1 MLNRLA
7 VVASEPMATS
17 KNIITLVAARVPTQ
31 SLGLVFLM
39 LAAFSIQ
46 VIFTNTQVKIS
57 SITTIIREVPII
69 PSYLEPPPP
78 TSFTKISGEESVAF
92 KDKVVGS
99 DHKFKNTSINF
110 SVFDKP
116 QTIDTPNGNLL
127 YTKKLRVFATSYD
140 PFCLG
145 CSAYTATGLKAGYG
159 VIAVDPN
166 VIPLGTKVYVPDYG
180 EAVAGDT
187 GGAIK
192 GAVIDLGFDS
202 IADGWWSARFTDI
215 YVLK

>member
-7 VVASEPMATS
+7 GVASEPLSTS
-17 KNIITLVAARVPTQ
+17 KNIITLVVARIPTQ
-31 SLGLVFLM
+31 TIGVVFLM

-46 VIFTNTQVKIS
+46 VIFSNTQIKTDSVANIIS
-57 SITTIIREVPII
+57 EVPILT
-69 PSYLEPPPP
+69 SYSGP
-78 TSFTKISGEESVAF
+78 TTTSLPKTLVGKSAAF

-99 DHKFKNTSINF
+99 DQQFNNASINF
-110 SVFDKP
+110 NVFSKP
-116 QTIDTPNGNLL
+116 QTINTPNGSLL

-140 PFCLG
+140 PFCPG

-166 VIPLGTKVYVPDYG
+166 VIPLGTKVYVPGYG
-180 EAVAGDT
+180 EAIAGDT

-192 GAVIDLGFDS
+192 GAVIDLGFDNIIS
-202 IADGWWSARFTDI
+202 GWWSSRFTDI
-215 YVLK
+215 YILK

>member
-7 VVASEPMATS
+7 GVASEPLSTS
-17 KNIITLVAARVPTQ
+17 KNILTLVAARVPTQ
-31 SLGLVFLM
+31 IIGVVFLM
-39 LAAFSIQ
+39 LAAFYTQ
-46 VIFTNTQVKIS
+46 VIFSNTQIKTGSVGNIIS
-57 SITTIIREVPII
+57 EVPILT
-69 PSYLEPPPP
+69 SYLGP
-78 TSFTKISGEESVAF
+78 TTTSLPKTLVEGSTAF
-92 KDKVVGS
+92 KDKVIGA
-99 DHKFKNTSINF
+99 DQKFNDPSINF
-110 SVFDKP
+110 NVFSKP

-140 PFCLG
+140 PFCPG

-180 EAVAGDT
+180 KAIAGDT

-192 GAVIDLGFDS
+192 GAVIDLGFDN
-202 IADGWWSARFTDI
+202 IINGWWSARFIDI
-215 YVLK
+215 YILK